1 MTNQNI
7 ISKKYCPI
15 IKPTRLVGDVW
26 TLLIVKS
33 LLHGPKRFNQIKDNI
48 PEITSRTL
56 SARLKI
62 LVDQSI
68 VDRKQ
73 FAEIPPRVEY
83 SLTEMGKDLEK
94 IVEEVEAFGN
104 RWMCG

>member
-1 MTNQNI
+1 MALKGLI
-7 ISKKYCPI
+7 RSKI
-15 IKPTRLVGDVW
+15 T
-26 TLLIVKS
+26 S
-33 LLHGPKRFNQIKDNI
+33 